1 MRWRRSCER
10 KTGEATN
17 PVAFYR
23 PKVALKLWLSPGQ
36 YVRAMTV
43 DQADLVS
50 VERGHLLGNYYG
62 MILSSW

>member
-23 PKVALKLWLSPGQ
+23 PKVAPKLWLSAGQ
-36 YVRAMTV
+36 YVRATTV
-43 DQADLVS
+43 DKAARVS
-50 VERGHLLGNYYG
+50 GGRVHLLSNYYG